1 MGDVQCS
8 LGLRFG
14 HCHVQLTDV
23 NIYIKLEEK
32 EKERW
37 HPERY
42 PRDLPQDS
50 KSKRS
55 PSSNAINKL

>member
-14 HCHVQLTDV
+14 HCYVQLTDA

-32 EKERW
+32 EKER
-37 HPERY
+37 
-42 PRDLPQDS
+42 
-50 KSKRS
+50 
-55 PSSNAINKL
+55 